1 MIIIPAIDLKG
12 GKCVRLTQGQKD
24 LETIFSDEPVD
35 VARSWQDQGADYLHV
50 VDLDGA
56 FEGTPKNL
64 TVAEQI
70 IKKVKIPIEFG
81 GGLRTTQSVKTLLD
95 LGADRVIIG
104 TKAIDS
110 SSWVNELCTTFPGR
124 IAVGIDAKNGMVA
137 VKGWTSVC
145 EWTAIAFARE
155 IEKASPCAI
164 IFTDI
169 SKDGMLQG
177 PNIASLQELLM
188 TVKTPV
194 IASGGISSL
203 KDIEALS
210 QLPIAGMIIGKA
222 LYTGHIKF
230 SEAKQL
236 CNTLCIKKGKPQIT
250 PREIKDF

>member
-1 MIIIPAIDLKG
+1 MLIIPAIDLKG

-24 LETIFSDEPVD
+24 AETIFSDNPVD

-56 FEGTPKNL
+56 FEGAPKNL
-64 TVAEQI
+64 SIVEQI
-70 IKKVKIPIEFG
+70 IKQVKIPIEFG
-81 GGLRTTQSVKTLLD
+81 GGLRTTQTIKTVLD
-95 LGADRVIIG
+95 LGIDRVIIG

-110 SSWVNELCTTFPGR
+110 PSWVNELCATFPDR
-124 IAVGIDAKNGMVA
+124 VAVGIDAKNGKVA

-145 EWTAIAFARE
+145 EWTALAFAQE

-164 IFTDI
+164 IYTDI

-177 PNIASLQELLM
+177 PNISSLQELFM

-194 IASGGISSL
+194 ITSGGISSL

-210 QLPIAGMIIGKA
+210 KLPIAGMIIGKA
-222 LYTGHIKF
+222 LYTGHIKL
-230 SEAKQL
+230 SEAKQV
-236 CNTLCIKKGKPQIT
+236 CNSHT
-250 PREIKDF
+250 

>member
-1 MIIIPAIDLKG
+1 MLIIPAIDLKG

-24 LETIFSDEPVD
+24 AETIFSDNPVD

-56 FEGTPKNL
+56 FEGAPKNL
-64 TVAEQI
+64 SIVEQI
-70 IKKVKIPIEFG
+70 IKQVKIPIEFG
-81 GGLRTTQSVKTLLD
+81 GGLRTTQTIKTVLD
-95 LGADRVIIG
+95 LGIDRVIIG

-110 SSWVNELCTTFPGR
+110 PSWVNELCTTFPGR
-124 IAVGIDAKNGMVA
+124 IAVGIDAKNGRVA

-145 EWTAIAFARE
+145 EWTAMSFARE

-164 IFTDI
+164 IYTDI

-177 PNIASLQELLM
+177 PNISSLQELLM
-188 TVKTPV
+188 TVKIPI

-210 QLPIAGMIIGKA
+210 KLPIAGMIIGKA
-222 LYTGHIKF
+222 LYTGHIKLP
-230 SEAKQL
+230 EAKQV
-236 CNTLCIKKGKPQIT
+236 CNSHT
-250 PREIKDF
+250 

>member
-1 MIIIPAIDLKG
+1 MLIIPAIDLKD

-24 LETIFSDEPVD
+24 AETVFSDNPVD
-35 VARSWQDQGADYLHV
+35 VAKSWQDQGADYLHI

-64 TVAEQI
+64 LIVEQI
-70 IKKVKIPIEFG
+70 IKQVKVPIEFG
-81 GGLRTTQSVKTLLD
+81 GGLRTTQSIKTVLD
-95 LGADRVIIG
+95 LGADRVIVG

-110 SSWVNELCTTFPGR
+110 PLWVDELCTTFPGR
-124 IAVGIDAKNGMVA
+124 IAVGIDARNGKVA

-145 EWTAIAFARE
+145 EWTALEFARE
-155 IEKASPCAI
+155 IEKISPCAL

-177 PNIASLQELLM
+177 PNIPSLRELVM
-188 TVKTPV
+188 AVKTPV

-203 KDIEALS
+203 KDIETLS
-210 QLPIAGMIIGKA
+210 HLPIAGMIIGKA
-222 LYTGHIKF
+222 LYTGHIKL

-236 CNTLCIKKGKPQIT
+236 CK
-250 PREIKDF
+250 